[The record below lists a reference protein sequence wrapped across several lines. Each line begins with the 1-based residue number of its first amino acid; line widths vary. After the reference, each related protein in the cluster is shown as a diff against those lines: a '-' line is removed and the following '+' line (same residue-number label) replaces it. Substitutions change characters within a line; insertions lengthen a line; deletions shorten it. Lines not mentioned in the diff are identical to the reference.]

1 MSKCLRCGSD
11 VKPHVVGG
19 NSDRVRKREGVS
31 EAMKRITDKM
41 IVDEMV
47 SGKLYVVKDK
57 SWGRWFVYLGK
68 NSEYSSYGKSLRR
81 HIYKCFRKRDAAIR
95 AGRRVK

>member
-1 MSKCLRCGSD
+1 LEGKMSKCLRCGSD

-41 IVDEMV
+41 RLDWVQQMNASITPMFNDPGFHCNAPGTQQWLAGMTV
-47 SGKLYVVKDK
+47 
-57 SWGRWFVYLGK
+57 RQA
-68 NSEYSSYGKSLRR
+68 
-81 HIYKCFRKRDAAIR
+81 IDAAIR
-95 AGRRVK
+95 AGRVKK

>member
-1 MSKCLRCGSD
+1 MSKCPKCGSD

-41 IVDEMV
+41 RLDFLAVEQIMIPFVEKYHLPDEGFPWTKE
-47 SGKLYVVKDK
+47 SI
-57 SWGRWFVYLGK
+57 RQA
-68 NSEYSSYGKSLRR
+68 
-81 HIYKCFRKRDAAIR
+81 IDAAIR
-95 AGRRVK
+95 ASRKGRGK